1 MNSGRM
7 FFLSLLCAGGCVFG
21 QSQVEANKKV
31 VYDFYRF
38 VWEPRDLKTLETFL
52 PESYIEHN
60 PRFSGKRIDL
70 VNALKGGTLSD
81 WSKAGKVEDKLHDP
95 PALITAEG
103 DLVTW
108 IFKRLRKDPKDP
120 SKTYEAFWFDT
131 FRIRDGK
138 IVEHWDGATR

>member
-7 FFLSLLCAGGCVFG
+7 CFLSLLCAGVCVFG

-81 WSKAGKVEDKLHDP
+81 WSKAGKVEDKLQDP

>member
-1 MNSGRM
+1 MNSGRVL
-7 FFLSLLCAGGCVFG
+7 FLSLVCAGALVSG

-38 VWEPRDLKTLETFL
+38 VWEPRDLKALETFM

-60 PRFSGKRIDL
+60 PRFNGKRIDL

-108 IFKRLRKDPKDP
+108 IFKRMRKDPKDP

-131 FRIRDGK
+131 FRIKDGK